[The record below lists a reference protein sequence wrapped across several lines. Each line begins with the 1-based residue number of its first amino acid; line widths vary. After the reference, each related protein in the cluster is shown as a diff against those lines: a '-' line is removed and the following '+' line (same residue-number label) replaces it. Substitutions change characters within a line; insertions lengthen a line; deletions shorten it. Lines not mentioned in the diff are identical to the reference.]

1 MVKIIPLEKAENV
14 RDLGGY
20 KTPNGTVKFNKVV
33 RGASLSDLSVR
44 DREALQQYG
53 VTDVVD
59 FRSPSEAKDAPDKK
73 IPTAKE
79 YFLPVFGHDE
89 TKASI
94 SPQELL
100 KQLEQGMTA
109 QAQMIKVYRHFIEDE
124 HAKKAYQEF
133 LQILLANSGEQKSV
147 LFHCTAGKDRT
158 GFGAAL
164 VLDLLGVEQQTIMTD
179 YLATNQYLNDRI
191 ANMTAAAKKQ
201 GAPELLVNGIEALMK
216 ADEAYLNESYTA
228 AREHYGSLTNYA
240 KEGLGFTTG
249 EISDLKKL
257 YLTK

>member
-79 YFLPVFGHDE
+79 YFLP
-89 TKASI
+89 
-94 SPQELL
+94 
-100 KQLEQGMTA
+100 EQGMTA